1 MFPCHGIS
9 DGSCPYFD
17 RVSHLFSFI
26 YFCGIFSSSIIYYQ
40 VLFTTISVQVRAFV
54 VNDLTTEN
62 HTGLMDTIL
71 FSYSLVVLISQSI
84 NPNHLSYFCSSVT
97 NLSTNSIWRFG
108 HDSLVLHW
116 RPPRFTDRC
125 RVLGF
130 TADFSIFPFF
140 SFMI

>member
-9 DGSCPYFD
+9 DDSCPYFD

-54 VNDLTTEN
+54 VNDLTTNN

-84 NPNHLSYFCSSVT
+84 NPNHLSYFVLPSRTYQQIQYNASVT
-97 NLSTNSIWRFG
+97 TVLFYTGGLLGLPIDVGFW
-108 HDSLVLHW
+108 DS
-116 RPPRFTDRC
+116 PPISLF
-125 RVLGF
+125 
-130 TADFSIFPFF
+130 FPFF
-140 SFMI
+140 RS

>member
-54 VNDLTTEN
+54 VNDLTTKN

-84 NPNHLSYFCSSVT
+84 NQITYHIFVLPSPTYQQIQYDASVT
-97 NLSTNSIWRFG
+97 TVLFYTEGLLGLPIDVGSW
-108 HDSLVLHW
+108 DS
-116 RPPRFTDRC
+116 PPISLF
-125 RVLGF
+125 
-130 TADFSIFPFF
+130 FPFF
-140 SFMI
+140 HS